1 MKKVALFTVLLS
13 LILTVGGCTKRQ
25 AVEAATITVSIL
37 PQKYFLEKITGD
49 KFQVTCMLS
58 KGSSP
63 ENYDPAMSSMML
75 LEKSTAYF
83 FMGNLGFE
91 SAIKGKVKQFNPTIK
106 MFDTSDS
113 LELFV
118 DEYHSHNGHPEADP
132 HVWTSVPNVRVIA
145 RNMYDAVVALD
156 PKNEAYYKENYR
168 RFDQELV
175 ALHEQFSEQLDS
187 LRGSAFIV
195 WHPALSY
202 FAHDYG
208 LEQISMEYN
217 GKEAPIKHLE
227 ERVSYAKMRGA
238 RVFLYQKETGTSQVE
253 TINSQLGTKLVEI
266 NPLGYDWEKE
276 MRHIADALTK

>member
-1 MKKVALFTVLLS
+1 M
-13 LILTVGGCTKRQ
+13 
-25 AVEAATITVSIL
+25 
-37 PQKYFLEKITGD
+37 
-49 KFQVTCMLS
+49 
-58 KGSSP
+58 
-63 ENYDPAMSSMML
+63 
-75 LEKSTAYF
+75 
-83 FMGNLGFE
+83 
-91 SAIKGKVKQFNPTIK
+91 
-106 MFDTSDS
+106 
-113 LELFV
+113 
-118 DEYHSHNGHPEADP
+118 
-132 HVWTSVPNVRVIA
+132 
-145 RNMYDAVVALD
+145 
-156 PKNEAYYKENYR
+156 
-168 RFDQELV
+168 

-227 ERVSYAKMRGA
+227 ERVSYAKKRGA

-253 TINSQLGTKLVEI
+253 TITSHLGTKLVEI